1 LIRSYRFRAGADLR
15 VTAWDDGIAGLTGRA
30 ASECIGRKY
39 HEVFPRIFIG
49 DRDALLAALTDKKQL
64 RLVRHP
70 FNCLIDRI
78 EADITITPETGGAGV
93 VEVTVVPSSTCS
105 VARRFQD
112 SQRLID
118 IGKIASTLAH
128 GVRNPLNAIKGAV
141 TYLGEKYVEEPTL
154 VEFTKIIEEE
164 ISRLDAF
171 ISRFLS
177 TSIADAG
184 MSVTDVNA
192 LLRKIE
198 VFTSLQVRTGNVEA
212 VYDYGDIPY
221 LMIDPFQ
228 LEQSILNII
237 NNALEAMPSGGRL
250 RVRTRAENADGR
262 DCVVVE
268 VADSGEGIVKRRQR
282 AAHGQ
287 EKRGRGFGLFIA
299 REMLRSHGGYLQ
311 INAVDGEGTT
321 VRMCIPVSCRPGET

>member
-1 LIRSYRFRAGADLR
+1 MTRSYRFRTGADLR
-15 VTAWDDGIAGLTGRA
+15 ITAWDDNIAGLTGRA
-30 ASECIGRKY
+30 ASECIGKKY
-39 HEVFPRIFIG
+39 HEVFPRIFAG
-49 DRDALLAALTDKKQL
+49 DQDALSAALANKSQL
-64 RLVRHP
+64 RLEGYP

-78 EADITITPETGGAGV
+78 EADITITPEAGGTEG
-93 VEVTVVPSSTCS
+93 VEVTVVPNATCS

-154 VEFTKIIEEE
+154 VEFTKIIEDE
-164 ISRLDAF
+164 ISRLDTF

-198 VFTSLQVRTGNVEA
+198 VFTSLQVRTGNIEA
-212 VYDYGDIPY
+212 VYEYGDIPY

-237 NNALEAMPSGGRL
+237 NNAIEAMPSGGRL
-250 RVRTRAENADGR
+250 RVRTHTENTDDR

-268 VADSGEGIVKRRQR
+268 VADSGEGIIKRRQR
-282 AAHGQ
+282 TAQGHD
-287 EKRGRGFGLFIA
+287 KRGRGFGLFIA
-299 REMLRSHGGYLQ
+299 REMLRSHGGRLE
-311 INAVDGEGTT
+311 INAVEGEGTT
-321 VRMCIPVSCRPGET
+321 VRLCIPVSCHAGEK